1 METRA
6 WHHRYICLL
15 ITTDAHKHT
24 PAVFST
30 THRKVVAYFPSI
42 LLLGILKSTQGKED
56 MYWHYSDH
64 RGGKKK
70 LIQCF
75 VFFLWKKPNY
85 LPREFEFNWGNKWQT
100 SGNRWADFN
109 LKCCLLFQ
117 EMCLMSQLDVL
128 LFKECGGWSLF
139 FRVFPKP
146 KTTRAKVKGLD
157 SVVWLTVPTSATV
170 VGMFSKLA

>member
-15 ITTDAHKHT
+15 ITTDTHKHT
-24 PAVFST
+24 PAVFFHHTQEGGGVLSI
-30 THRKVVAYFPSI
+30 YFTSRNSKIHPGERGYVLT
-42 LLLGILKSTQGKED
+42 LLWPQRE
-56 MYWHYSDH
+56 
-64 RGGKKK
+64 KKK

-100 SGNRWADFN
+100 SGNRWGDFN

>member
-1 METRA
+1 M
-6 WHHRYICLL
+6 WKHVPD
-15 ITTDAHKHT
+15 TTAT
-24 PAVFST
+24 SVFSSQQTHTNTHLLFFPPHTGRWWRTFHLFYFYYITLT
-30 THRKVVAYFPSI
+30 TE
-42 LLLGILKSTQGKED
+42 GE
-56 MYWHYSDH
+56 
-64 RGGKKK
+64 KKK